1 VKERLRHHGHRYKA
15 IKEAARLGVPVVVT
29 GVVVRDR
36 TLLMPNVQHKDRH
49 QLREQIKTMPEG
61 FEKAKMMASLIGRDG
76 TEKQIAA
83 RSN

>member
-15 IKEAARLGVPVVVT
+15 IKEAARLGVT

-83 RSN
+83 RNN